1 MIAVQEEEHVV
12 AVEISLAL
20 MGWVAEEK
28 GLRIW
33 ALEEEP
39 AGLVFGLPVGGLLP
53 HFLIKGFVYYF
64 PCLVLK
70 PFPNR
75 F

>member
-39 AGLVFGLPVGGLLP
+39 AGLVFGLAGGRSSP
-53 HFLIKGFVYYF
+53 SFSYKRFVYYF
-64 PCLVLK
+64 PI
-70 PFPNR
+70 
-75 F
+75 

>member
-39 AGLVFGLPVGGLLP
+39 AGLVFGLAGGRSSP
-53 HFLIKGFVYYF
+53 SFFL
-64 PCLVLK
+64 
-70 PFPNR
+70 
-75 F
+75 